1 MGEGSRLNLYAGQ
14 VNCNQD
20 FTALRTSHLTNKYL
34 PIDQILAILKET
46 LPRLTKLT
54 SGLMPVQLRTAPS
67 AGEWSVNEVLA
78 HLRACDDVWG
88 NYYMMT
94 ILAQDKPTI
103 KARNPRTWIK
113 DTDYL
118 QQDFQSSLR
127 AFTKQRRKL
136 LSVLELLSPKD
147 WARTNTLIGAGKP
160 LQQTLLSHADGLAR
174 HERAH
179 LKQIERTLSALRSAS

>member
-1 MGEGSRLNLYAGQ
+1 MT
-14 VNCNQD
+14 D
-20 FTALRTSHLTNKYL
+20 KYL
-34 PIDQILAILKET
+34 PIDKILAILEET
-46 LPRLTKLT
+46 PPRLTKLT
-54 SGLMPVQLRTAPS
+54 SGLMPVQLHTAPS

-78 HLRACDDVWG
+78 HLHACDDVWG
-88 NYYMMT
+88 SYYIMT

-136 LSVLELLSPKD
+136 LSVLESLSPKD

-160 LQQTLLSHADGLAR
+160 LQQALLSHGDGLAR

-179 LKQIERTLSALRSAS
+179 LKQIERTLNTLQSAS

>member
-1 MGEGSRLNLYAGQ
+1 M
-14 VNCNQD
+14 
-20 FTALRTSHLTNKYL
+20 TNKYL
-34 PIDQILAILKET
+34 PVDKILAILKET
-46 LPRLTKLT
+46 PPRLAKLT
-54 SGLMPVQLRTAPS
+54 SGLMPIQLHTAPS
-67 AGEWSVNEVLA
+67 AGEWSINEVLA

-88 NYYMMT
+88 NYYIMT
-94 ILAQDKPTI
+94 ILAQDKPMI

-136 LSVLELLSPKD
+136 LSVLESLSPKD

-179 LKQIERTLSALRSAS
+179 LRQIKHTLSAFRSAS